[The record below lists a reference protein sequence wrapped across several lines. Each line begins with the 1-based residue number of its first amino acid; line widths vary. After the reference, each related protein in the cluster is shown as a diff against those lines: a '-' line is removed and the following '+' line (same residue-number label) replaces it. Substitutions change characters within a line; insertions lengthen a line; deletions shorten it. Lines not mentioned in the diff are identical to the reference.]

1 MKISASW
8 RSKLAPNA
16 GNGGKTE
23 VYSWTQTLQDVT
35 VVVPVPQGN
44 TSKTIVCNVEQK
56 HLKIKVLVPE
66 EKVILDD
73 ELYAAVYAEESF
85 WQLDSKE
92 SVVTIYLDKVN
103 KMEWWPKVVKS
114 EPEIDTSKIEPEN
127 SRLSDLDPETR
138 SMVEKMMFDQ
148 RQKAAGLP
156 TSDEL
161 KKKELLAKFMEQHP
175 EMDFSQAKFS

>member
-1 MKISASW
+1 MAKQ
-8 RSKLAPNA
+8 APNA

-44 TSKTIVCNVEQK
+44 TSKTVVCNVEQK